1 MHDRSNGVVEDIA
14 SVIGYTATCSLV
26 DWFGGGNVFIPN
38 QMDRS
43 HPLCNVLGLSAFSR
57 LFNHYDGK
65 KGNDRIMWVPTG
77 YQREIDRRD
86 RMIACLYS
94 CGMSTQQISSIAC
107 MSKRHVQSVRN
118 RIEKL
123 GLMDMV
129 VRNKSSPKSRS
140 SKNNSVVVNVKTKT
154 KQTKR

>member
-14 SVIGYTATCSLV
+14 AVIGYTATCSLV

-38 QMDRS
+38 QIDHS
-43 HPLCNVLGLSAFSR
+43 HPICKVLGVSAFSR

-65 KGNDRIMWVPTG
+65 KGNERILWVPTG

-86 RMIACLYS
+86 RMIAGLYS
-94 CGMSTQQISSIAC
+94 CGLTTSEIASIAS
-107 MSKRHVQSVRN
+107 MSKRHVQSVKN
-118 RIEKL
+118 RIEQL

-129 VRNKSSPKSRS
+129 VRNRSTSRS
-140 SKNNSVVVNVKTKT
+140 TKT
-154 KQTKR
+154 KNKSVVMSVSKKNKRVSS